1 MRINACLPV
10 VDGQV
15 ACPRSGEMKYLGHC
29 LQCIDFQLIDASDAT
44 RFVIACRPEVDSF
57 GDALDRVIRA

>member
-1 MRINACLPV
+1 MRVNARLPV

-15 ACPRSGEMKYLGHC
+15 PCPSSGEMEYLGDC
-29 LQCIDFQLIDASDAT
+29 LQCVDFQLIDASDAT
-44 RFVIACRPEVDSF
+44 RLVIACTPEVDSF